1 MNSNVVYRTEIS
13 KHGIS
18 RQEHETTVKN
28 MLTWTNLNCLL
39 LHCLNIRSK
48 NFFLWESDH
57 RSNWKRN

>member
-57 RSNWKRN
+57 